1 MFSFR
6 FRHHNV
12 WLKVTMTRFVS
23 ELAFSTAW
31 RDCYLKCC
39 LKQTMCFSTRAFC
52 KSGFCYWLVSRNH
65 RQTMK
70 SAYWS
75 VSWIP
80 FQSLQERPLCLGW
93 RPFCNCRW
101 RWCRGKGLWR
111 HKCQSCTCQCGLPPC
126 PQQNQGRMNSGMTDN
141 NQYQPNVVNSEHY
154 TVFCR
159 VLPHP
164 LNRINF

>member
-1 MFSFR
+1 
-6 FRHHNV
+6 
-12 WLKVTMTRFVS
+12 MTRFVS
-23 ELAFSTAW
+23 GPAFSTAR
-31 RDCYLKCC
+31 RDCCLKCC
-39 LKQTMCFSTRAFC
+39 LKQTMCFSTRTFC
-52 KSGFCYWLVSRNH
+52 KSGFCYWLVSGNH

-80 FQSLQERPLCLGW
+80 FQSVREGPLCPGW

-101 RWCRGKGLWR
+101 RWCRGKGLWC
-111 HKCQSCTCQCGLPPC
+111 HKCQSCTCQWGLPPC
-126 PQQNQGRMNSGMTDN
+126 PQQNQGQMNSGTSDN
-141 NQYQPNVVNSEHY
+141 NQYQPNVLNSEHY